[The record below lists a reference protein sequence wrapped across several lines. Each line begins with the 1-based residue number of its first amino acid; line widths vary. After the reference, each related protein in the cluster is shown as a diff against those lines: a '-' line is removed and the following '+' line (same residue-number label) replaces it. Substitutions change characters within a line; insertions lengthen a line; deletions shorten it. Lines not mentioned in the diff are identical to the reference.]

1 MCPASNTPKHEGPI
15 NGKIILACPADHKK
29 ERERIK
35 KLRASPAESYSEM
48 WGRKNLPGSLP
59 ANEEAAPTWHA
70 PRPPLPIPLFLSPR
84 RWSLQLIGGSGAHTN
99 TRVHLLAPLDCS
111 YLAAGVVLATSSPWA
126 TPRRHRQPTSEWCV
140 CAVVPSLQQ
149 MDGLGY
155 YCLLLALCVLLLVQ
169 VHHMIEKCICF
180 NLSKEE
186 CMDALEKHANVKPVV
201 TSTGTVLYRPY

>member
-1 MCPASNTPKHEGPI
+1 
-15 NGKIILACPADHKK
+15 
-29 ERERIK
+29 
-35 KLRASPAESYSEM
+35 
-48 WGRKNLPGSLP
+48 
-59 ANEEAAPTWHA
+59 
-70 PRPPLPIPLFLSPR
+70 
-84 RWSLQLIGGSGAHTN
+84 
-99 TRVHLLAPLDCS
+99 
-111 YLAAGVVLATSSPWA
+111 
-126 TPRRHRQPTSEWCV
+126 
-140 CAVVPSLQQ
+140 

>member
-1 MCPASNTPKHEGPI
+1 MF
-15 NGKIILACPADHKK
+15 ADHKK

-35 KLRASPAESYSEM
+35 KLRASPAARASEM

-201 TSTGTVLYRPY
+201 TSTGTVPAVLASYRACILDTTCIICFNNRS